1 MGPFGKVRTPDR
13 PYEQGVS
20 GDQGVGDLVVQAY
33 ASAGMAGGVDHP
45 EPVLPQV
52 DDLAVA
58 DVLHVAAPE
67 GVSERPVK
75 YVERVAVP
83 QMDRVLRMRIRLA
96 SELLGHGLD
105 PADMVRVTMGEDQHV
120 QIGAAEGGAY
130 LGHQP
135 RRIPPQSRV
144 DEDVPVACDQVD
156 VGIARIGDA
165 DADDSHESAI

>member
-1 MGPFGKVRTPDR
+1 MGPFGKVRAPDG
-13 PYEQGVS
+13 PCEQGVS
-20 GDQGVGDLVVQAY
+20 GDQGVGDLIVKAY

-67 GVSERPVK
+67 GESERPVEN
-75 YVERVAVP
+75 VERVAVP
-83 QMDRVLRMRIRLA
+83 QMGRVLRMRIRLA
-96 SELLGHGLD
+96 SELLGHDLE
-105 PADMVRVTMGEDQHV
+105 PAYMVRMAMGEDQHV
-120 QIGAAEGGAY
+120 KVGATEGGAY

-135 RRIPPQSRV
+135 RRIPRQSRV
-144 DEDVPVACDQVD
+144 DENVPIACDQVD